1 MNKEMDPFQNHCDK
15 SIRNWLRS
23 EFIVHASRLNAIE
36 CYCPPGIALRE
47 LRISYAPL
55 TNGTKVEN
63 GHRKNSTK
71 EHSYLGIVA
80 FCVAI
85 FGQKRFSAWQNN
97 TATRRYNRII
107 NWVFVSLQVQL
118 HSGFSCADTCNF
130 PSWILRNLLQSLAFS
145 SDNWQHP
152 LPHH

>member
-55 TNGTKVEN
+55 TNGRKVEN
-63 GHRKNSTK
+63 GHRKNSTGSIHIS
-71 EHSYLGIVA
+71 ESSPFVL
-80 FCVAI
+80 
-85 FGQKRFSAWQNN
+85 QFSAKNGFLRDRTIQ
-97 TATRRYNRII
+97 RRDVTIE
-107 NWVFVSLQVQL
+107 
-118 HSGFSCADTCNF
+118 
-130 PSWILRNLLQSLAFS
+130 LLIEFLSRLKFS
-145 SDNWQHP
+145 STRDSRAPTLATFHREF
-152 LPHH
+152 